1 MNSESTS
8 TPTTTRSGLG
18 ASSLATFLSVVWP
31 GAGHLYLRT
40 KFRAAVIAVAAVN
53 VVATIVAVVILAPA
67 GDRSGVADI
76 VADRPR
82 FIALGI
88 ALLVLALARL
98 LAAIDTAW
106 IARPTGTAANTGV
119 RYGATA
125 IAAVLIIGGVA
136 PIVVLADYIRQTDSA
151 VEKVFGNEE
160 PDVVMPA
167 TTSTTTVGTTTTS
180 LEPTTTTE
188 PPIFPGV
195 DRVNI
200 LLLGGDAGPDRYGLR
215 TDSMVVISI
224 DPATGDTAMISVP
237 RNIGNIP
244 FPAGTPLA
252 DEFPNGFPDLANA
265 VYHYGEG
272 HPDMV
277 PGADNPGAIA
287 IKQAI
292 AQLLGIP
299 LQYYVLVDMAGFVNV
314 VDAIGGID
322 INILKRVPT
331 VGVAHDKYTYPPYH
345 ETGEQHLDGH
355 MALSYA
361 RTRSADS
368 DYQRMGRQR
377 CVLGAIAEAATP
389 RAVASG
395 LSDLINAFGESV
407 RTDIPR
413 SALGDMSKLVD
424 RYAEASGTDKVRT
437 LHLAPPWIPAVGW
450 DLLQIHDLVRLTLDP
465 ATKLDDLEG
474 DHSLDFLGDLGD
486 ADTLDDLSFA
496 PLLADTC
503 K

>member
-1 MNSESTS
+1 MNSEPTS
-8 TPTTTRSGLG
+8 PSAAPRSGIG
-18 ASSLATFLSVVWP
+18 PCSLATFLSVVWP
-31 GAGHLYLRT
+31 GAGHAYLRSAR
-40 KFRAAVIAVAAVN
+40 RAPIIVVAVVN
-53 VVATIVAVVILAPA
+53 VLATIVAAVILVPA
-67 GDRSGVADI
+67 TSGTGVAEI

-82 FIALGI
+82 FITLGI

-106 IARPTGTAANTGV
+106 MSRPVGATNGV
-119 RYGATA
+119 RYGAVA
-125 IAAVLIIGGVA
+125 IAAVLTIGGTA

-160 PDVVMPA
+160 PDVAMPA
-167 TTSTTTVGTTTTS
+167 TTSTTAAPESSTTT

-188 PPIFPGV
+188 PQPFPGV

-224 DPATGDTAMISVP
+224 DPKTGDTAMISVP

-265 VYHYGEG
+265 VYHYAEG
-272 HPDMV
+272 HPEMV
-277 PGADNPGAIA
+277 PGADDPGSVA

-299 LQYYVLVDMAGFVNV
+299 IQYYVLVDMAGFVKV

-331 VGVAHDKYTYPPYH
+331 VGVARDKYTYPPYH
-345 ETGEQHLDGH
+345 EVGEQHLDGH

-395 LSDLINAFGESV
+395 LGDLLTAFGDSV

-413 SALGDMSKLVD
+413 SAIGDMSKLVD

-437 LHLAPPWIPAVGW
+437 LHLAPPWIPSVGW
-450 DLLQIHDLVRLTLDP
+450 DLLQIHDLVRLTVDP
-465 ATKLDDLEG
+465 TTKLDDLEG
-474 DHSLDFLGDLGD
+474 DHSLDFLENLGD
-486 ADTLDDLSFA
+486 ADHLDELPFA

>member
-1 MNSESTS
+1 M
-8 TPTTTRSGLG
+8 RSGLVPC
-18 ASSLATFLSVVWP
+18 ALATFLSVLWP
-31 GAGHLYLRT
+31 GAGHLYARASL
-40 KFRAAVIAVAAVN
+40 RAAVIAVGGVN
-53 VVATIVAVVILAPA
+53 ILATIVAVVILAPA
-67 GDRSGVADI
+67 SDTTGIAEI

-82 FIALGI
+82 FITLGI

-98 LAAIDTAW
+98 LAAADAAW
-106 IARPTGTAANTGV
+106 ITRPVGGGTKNGV
-119 RYGATA
+119 RYGAAA
-125 IAAVLIIGGVA
+125 IAAALTIGGVA
-136 PIVVLADYIRQTDSA
+136 PIVMLADYIRQTDSA
-151 VEKVFGNEE
+151 AEKVFGDDE
-160 PDVVMPA
+160 PEVAMPA
-167 TTSTTTVGTTTTS
+167 TTSTTTLGTTTT
-180 LEPTTTTE
+180 LETTTTTE

-224 DPATGDTAMISVP
+224 DPANGDTAMVSIP

-252 DEFPNGFPDLANA
+252 DEFPKGFPDLANA
-265 VYHYGEG
+265 VYPYAIG
-272 HPDMV
+272 HPELV
-277 PGADNPGAIA
+277 PGADNPGAVA
-287 IKQAI
+287 IKQAV

-299 LQYYVLVDMAGFVNV
+299 IQYYVLVDMAGFVSV

-322 INILKRVPT
+322 VNILKRVPT
-331 VGVAHDKYTYPPYH
+331 VGVARDNYTYPAYH
-345 ETGEQHLDGH
+345 EVGEQHLDGH
-355 MALSYA
+355 MTLSYA
-361 RTRSADS
+361 RTRQADS
-368 DYQRMGRQR
+368 DYARMGRQR

-395 LSDLINAFGESV
+395 LGDLITAFGESV

-413 SALGDMSKLVD
+413 SALGDMSKLID

-437 LHLAPPWIPAVGW
+437 FHIIPPLIPAVGW
-450 DLLQIHDLVRLTLDP
+450 DGTQIRDLVRLTLDP
-465 ATKLDDLEG
+465 TTKLSELESTE
-474 DHSLDFLGDLGD
+474 SLDFLEGLEG
-486 ADTLDDLSFA
+486 LDQLDELTFA